1 MSIRQVNGSSW
12 PHITG
17 SSMFDTLDVEHGQ
30 REEVDIEAPFDSS
43 LKVGGSTR
51 SWSRGKHA
59 PQTIAKSVLTHNK
72 LMICAWWDWKD
83 IIYYEL
89 LPRAHGLQEYEC
101 GLRMV
106 VTGCTD
112 GIGKEYARQ
121 LAAKGCHII
130 LVSRSMYKLEA
141 TAHEIE
147 NEYKVNTKIIKADF
161 SEGDHIYENISKEI
175 ENLEIGTLVNN
186 VGVFYDYPD
195 YFLDTKDWEK
205 TMNGFIRVNIES
217 MIKMNNLVL
226 PGMVKRKRGV
236 VINLGSASALV
247 PSPLLA
253 VYGASKAFVDKFSRS
268 LNIEYSRRGIV
279 VQTVNPSN
287 VMSNMTPH
295 IKSSSIFG
303 PTAKR
308 YVRSALGT
316 VGVVSRT
323 TGYFPHDVLVGF
335 VNCVEAISERFASWA
350 LLKWFEGVR
359 DKQKKAYQNK
369 SMI

>member
-1 MSIRQVNGSSW
+1 MFTPLEIVALMFLAYIALRVLSKLWSAFHTYVVGPAICRVNFK
-12 PHITG
+12 
-17 SSMFDTLDVEHGQ
+17 SM
-30 REEVDIEAPFDSS
+30 
-43 LKVGGSTR
+43 
-51 SWSRGKHA
+51 GKWA
-59 PQTIAKSVLTHNK
+59 L
-72 LMICAWWDWKD
+72 
-83 IIYYEL
+83 
-89 LPRAHGLQEYEC
+89 
-101 GLRMV
+101 

-121 LAAKGCHII
+121 LAAKGCDII
-130 LVSRSMYKLEA
+130 LVSRSMDKLQA
-141 TAHEIE
+141 TAHELE
-147 NEYKVNTKIIKADF
+147 NEYKVSTKIIKADF
-161 SEGDHIYENISKEI
+161 SEGDHIYVNISKEI

-186 VGVFYDYPD
+186 VGVFYQYQII
-195 YFLDTKDWEK
+195 FLTQRTGIIIMLFYREK
-205 TMNGFIRVNIES
+205 TMNGFMRVNMES

-236 VINLGSASALV
+236 VINLGSASALI

-253 VYGASKAFVDKFSRS
+253 VYGASKAFVDKFSRN
-268 LNIEYSRRGIV
+268 LHIEYTRRGIV
-279 VQTVNPSN
+279 VQTVNPSF

-335 VNCVEAISERFASWA
+335 VNCVEAISERFVSWA
-350 LLKWFEGVR
+350 LLRWFEGVR
-359 DKQKKAYQNK
+359 DKQKKAYEH
-369 SMI
+369 MAAV